1 MTGNSFVDTNILLY
15 ALAHSGDPREAR
27 ARAFLLTAS
36 ESEDLWVS
44 SQVQVEFSAN
54 LVRKLGLSGAE
65 ALAALA
71 VFEGFGIVP
80 VGSELIE
87 RALRA
92 MDRHR
97 LSFWDS
103 LIVVAALE
111 ANCTTLYSED
121 LQDGMR
127 IEGLRIVNPL
137 KAA

>member
-27 ARAFLLTAS
+27 ARSFLLDAS

-54 LVRKLGLSGAE
+54 VVRKLGLSGAE
-65 ALAALA
+65 VLAALS

-80 VGSELIE
+80 VGTELIE
-87 RALRA
+87 KALRA

-103 LIVVAALE
+103 LIVAAAHE

-127 IEGLRIVNPL
+127 IEGLRVVNPL